1 MLKQCFY
8 ILIFVCALT
17 TTAHASIIISPG
29 DTVFLGEGGLDIS
42 RAVPNPYQAVA
53 SFASGTRLDAQPE
66 SIVLLSQKTGQYIL
80 NSQYRT
86 GSWYCWNTQTD
97 TVGPL
102 AFIVAEPFVTLRIK
116 DKTAGTDVTN
126 GDLASGNLG
135 DFQISTNLWPVT
147 KRSGYNAATDGFI
160 DILLQSPL
168 GATYVSVATPDGEKS
183 LTSLSPSV
191 DPWLW
196 GDQTGGWKTTG
207 YESGTYTAS
216 ISLDLNSM
224 QDNLSYDVY
233 NAIKNP
239 VTVTLGKYFVSADTT
254 QSTLKG
260 TDASSVTLHGRP
272 NSEMYIY
279 IGNAKG
285 MSGEYG
291 DQPPMFIASQEGVR
305 FDHEGGPYTIG
316 ETRIENGQT
325 IRELVPAQPSDGI
338 YYYAAVTT
346 DASGER
352 TVMMRSTGATKAK
365 DYKVVVMG

>member
-1 MLKQCFY
+1 MLKQY
-8 ILIFVCALT
+8 LYTLILVCALT

-53 SFASGTRLDAQPE
+53 SFTPGTRLDAQPE
-66 SIVLLSQKTGQYIL
+66 SIVLLSQKTSQYIL
-80 NSQYRT
+80 NSQYST
-86 GSWYCWNTQTD
+86 GSWYCWNTQTH

-102 AFIVAEPFVTLRIK
+102 AFIVTEPFATLRIK
-116 DKTAGTDVTN
+116 DKTSGADVTN
-126 GDLASGNLG
+126 GDLASGNLA

-147 KRSGYNAATDGFI
+147 KRSGYNAETDGFI
-160 DILLQSPL
+160 DILLHSPL
-168 GATYVSVATPDGEKS
+168 GATYVSVATPSGERS

-216 ISLDLNSM
+216 ISLNLNRM
-224 QDNLSYDVY
+224 QDNLSDNLY
-233 NAIKNP
+233 NAIKSP
-239 VTVTLGKYFVSADTT
+239 VSVTLGKYFVSVDTT
-254 QSTLKG
+254 QSTLRG
-260 TDASSVTLHGRP
+260 TDTSSMTLRGRP

-279 IGNAKG
+279 VGKAKG
-285 MSGEYG
+285 MSGEQR
-291 DQPPMFIASQEGVR
+291 DQPPMFIEGQEGVR
-305 FDHEGGPYTIG
+305 FDPEGGPYTIG
-316 ETRIENGQT
+316 ETRIANGET
-325 IRELVPAQPSDGI
+325 IREQVPAQPSDGI

-352 TVMMRSTGATKAK
+352 TIMMRSTSATKAK

>member
-1 MLKQCFY
+1 MLKQYLY
-8 ILIFVCALT
+8 ILILVCFLVA
-17 TTAHASIIISPG
+17 TAHASHIISPG

-42 RAVPNPYQAVA
+42 RAVPGQYQAVA
-53 SFASGTRLDAQPE
+53 TFTPGTRLDAEPE

-80 NSQYRT
+80 GGQYRT
-86 GSWYCWNTQTD
+86 GSWYCWNSQTH

-102 AFIVAEPFVTLRIK
+102 AFIVAEPFAMLRIK
-116 DKTAGTDVTN
+116 DKTSGTDVTN

-147 KRSGYNAATDGFI
+147 TRSGYNSATDGFL
-160 DILLQSPL
+160 DILLDSPF
-168 GATYVSVATPDGEKS
+168 GATYVSVATPHGEKS

-207 YESGTYTAS
+207 YESGKYTAS
-216 ISLDLNSM
+216 FSLNLNGM
-224 QDNLSYDVY
+224 QDNLSNDAY
-233 NAIKNP
+233 NALTSP
-239 VTVTLGKYFVSADTT
+239 VSVTLSKYSVSVDTK

-260 TDASSVTLHGRP
+260 TDTSSITLRGRP
-272 NSEMYIY
+272 NSEMYIW

-291 DQPPMFIASQEGVR
+291 DQPPMFISGQEGVR
-305 FDHEGGPYTIG
+305 FDPEGGPYTIG
-316 ETRIENGQT
+316 DRRIENGQT
-325 IRELVPAQPSDGI
+325 IREQVPAEPSDGI
-338 YYYAAVTT
+338 YYYATVTM

-352 TVMMRSTGATKAK
+352 NVMMRSTGATRAK
-365 DYKVVVMG
+365 NYKIVIMG